1 MRLRRIGALTA
12 MSGLLCVPAHA
23 NGAAGSAATGPRSTE
38 TPSWLVAQLSAPL
51 NGAAAPLNGAAA
63 PLNGAAAPLNG
74 AAAPDP
80 LNDISRDNLA
90 PNDGWAA
97 DGVGTTGGSIAD
109 DAHVMSG
116 GRGLHNAYDPG
127 SERGLP
133 AHGGRPPTLHAKIDS
148 AGTADRA
155 VARGAGAGRLP

>member
-51 NGAAAPLNGAAA
+51 NGAAAP
-63 PLNGAAAPLNG
+63 
-74 AAAPDP
+74 DP
-80 LNDISRDNLA
+80 LNDISRDTLA

-97 DGVGTTGGSIAD
+97 DGVCTTGGSIAD

-127 SERGLP
+127 SERGLT
-133 AHGGRPPTLHAKIDS
+133 AHVGRPPTLHAKIDS
-148 AGTADRA
+148 VGTADRA
-155 VARGAGAGRLP
+155 VALGAGAGRLP

>member
-38 TPSWLVAQLSAPL
+38 TPSWLVAQLS
-51 NGAAAPLNGAAA
+51 
-63 PLNGAAAPLNG
+63 APLNG